1 MPFIVAA
8 VGLLAVAILAA
19 LRPRQGDGS
28 NSGTPPLERNT
39 GAVSLTTAS
48 QRSDEGPAPE
58 EVPQDLLGLAG
69 YIGGKLG
76 EGLAFTNTGKA
87 AALPIGVA
95 VAGAATIATIAAG
108 GALSVAAIWAIPV
121 VLITAN
127 ITAIVDAI
135 ARAAQAERWKQL
147 CAAIA
152 AKRASGDV
160 PGAQALYEKA
170 IAEVSNISRVWPQ
183 PRPIGLDGRPVDDAQ
198 WPDRTWWNAGD
209 PLGRP
214 YPGFPGMPA
223 PATAAELVQWPHLM
237 PEFVET
243 VAGTPGEIAS
253 GEALPWLPAG
263 RAHIPSLL
271 GAFAQDV
278 RDARA
283 WGLANKVPGV
293 VYGPGDPSRAVS
305 DPRRYLTLSLA
316 TTGERDI
323 RWWPPLKERL
333 VRLGEL
339 QTSLGKVVPWL
350 SPGSFGVEGILTP
363 YELEL
368 GRRVTAANNAINDGT
383 LVVVDGK
390 VESVAPGTS
399 GAVSVK
405 QVMAVT
411 RTTGLKGVAAVALAQ
426 ESHAEATA
434 TAMENRSGGKSSG
447 VSGGSVGGG
456 ASSSGTG
463 GSGGQ
468 RPSGGATSTAS
479 NTQQETDSAERRGTG
494 PQRTGGGTS

>member
-1 MPFIVAA
+1 MPFLVAA
-8 VGLLAVAILAA
+8 AGLLAIAVMAA
-19 LRPRQGDGS
+19 LRGGPRQGDGS
-28 NSGTPPLERNT
+28 SSGTPPLERDT

-48 QRSDEGPAPE
+48 QREGEKAPE

-135 ARAAQAERWKQL
+135 ARGAQAERWKQL

-152 AKRASGDV
+152 AKRASGDI

-170 IAEVSNISRVWPQ
+170 IAEVSGISRVWPQ
-183 PRPIGLDGRPVDDAQ
+183 PRPIGLDGRPVDDAL
-198 WPDRTWWNAGD
+198 WPDRTWWNAAD

-214 YPGFPGMPA
+214 YPGFPDLPA
-223 PATAAELVQWPHLM
+223 PATAAELAQWPHLL
-237 PEFVET
+237 PEWVET
-243 VAGTPGEIAS
+243 VAGTPGEISEGA
-253 GEALPWLPAG
+253 ALPWLPAG

-271 GAFAQDV
+271 GTFAQDV
-278 RDARA
+278 NDARA

-293 VYGPGDPSRAVS
+293 VYGPGDPARATT
-305 DPRRYLTLSLA
+305 DPRRYVTLSMA

-333 VRLGEL
+333 LRLGEL
-339 QTSLGKVVPWL
+339 QTSLGKAIPWL
-350 SPGSFGVEGILTP
+350 SPGSFGVSNVVTP

-368 GRRVTAANNAINDGT
+368 GRRVVAANRAASDGT
-383 LVVVDGK
+383 LVVVEGK
-390 VESVAPGTS
+390 VVAVAPGTS
-399 GAVSVK
+399 GAVSAK
-405 QVMAVT
+405 QVQAIT
-411 RTTGLKGVAAVALAQ
+411 RTTGLRGVAAVAMAQ
-426 ESHAEATA
+426 EVHAEAVA
-434 TAMENRSGGKSSG
+434 TAAENKGGGKSSG
-447 VSGGSVGGG
+447 VGGAVGGG
-456 ASSSGTG
+456 GGGSGTG
-463 GSGGQ
+463 GSGGS
-468 RPSGGATSTAS
+468 RPSSGATSTS
-479 NTQQETDSAERRGTG
+479 TNQQQENDAAERRGTG
-494 PQRTGGGTS
+494 PQSTGGGTS

>member
-28 NSGTPPLERNT
+28 SSGTPPLERDT

-48 QRSDEGPAPE
+48 QREGEKAPE
-58 EVPQDLLGLAG
+58 ELPQDLLGLAG

-152 AKRASGDV
+152 AKRASGDI

-170 IAEVSNISRVWPQ
+170 IAEVSGISRVWPQ
-183 PRPIGLDGRPVDDAQ
+183 PRPIGLDGRPVDDAL
-198 WPDRTWWNAGD
+198 WPDRTWWNAAD

-214 YPGFPGMPA
+214 YPGFPGLPA
-223 PATAAELVQWPHLM
+223 PATAAELAQWPHLM
-237 PEFVET
+237 PEYVET

-278 RDARA
+278 NDARA

-293 VYGPGDPSRAVS
+293 VYGPGDPARAAT
-305 DPRRYLTLSLA
+305 DPRRFVTLSLA
-316 TTGERDI
+316 TTGDRDI

-339 QTSLGKVVPWL
+339 QTSLGKAVPWL
-350 SPGSFGVEGILTP
+350 SPGSFGVSNVITP
-363 YELEL
+363 YEAEL
-368 GRRVTAANNAINDGT
+368 GRRVIAANRAASDGT
-383 LVVVDGK
+383 LVVVEGK
-390 VESVAPGTS
+390 VVEVAPGTS

-405 QVMAVT
+405 KVQAIT
-411 RTTGLKGVAAVALAQ
+411 RTTGLRGVAAVAMAQ
-426 ESHAEATA
+426 EVQAEAAALAAETK
-434 TAMENRSGGKSSG
+434 SGGKSSG
-447 VSGGSVGGG
+447 VSGGAVGGG

-479 NTQQETDSAERRGTG
+479 NREQEADAAERRGTG
-494 PQRTGGGTS
+494 PQSTGGGTS